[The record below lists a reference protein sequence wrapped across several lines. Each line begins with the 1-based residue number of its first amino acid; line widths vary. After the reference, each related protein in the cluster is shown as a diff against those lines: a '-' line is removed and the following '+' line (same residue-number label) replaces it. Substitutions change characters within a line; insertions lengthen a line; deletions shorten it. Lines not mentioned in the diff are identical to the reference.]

1 MAEEVGR
8 ELARRGC
15 TLVCGGRGGVMER
28 PARALGRKADTPSV
42 FCPTGDTK
50 GMNRYVEFP
59 IVTGLGIARNT
70 IVVLSGSAVIAIDG
84 SYGTLS
90 EIAYALQYGKP
101 VVLLASWS
109 LTAPGPEQPPLILA
123 DSPKQAVE
131 KALAAAK
138 PEQTIPFHWRTPP
151 MEIESVL
158 HAREILDSRGN
169 PTIEVEVGL
178 IDGASG
184 RAAVPSGASTG
195 SYEALELRD
204 GDQSRYSGKGC

>member
-1 MAEEVGR
+1 MIISVVGGDNAPPEAIRMAEEVGR

-15 TLVCGGRGGVMER
+15 TLVCGGRGGVMEAACR
-28 PARALGRKADTPSV
+28 GARAEGGHTVGIL
-42 FCPTGDTK
+42 PTGDTK
-50 GMNRYVEFP
+50 GMNPYVEFP

-123 DSPKQAVE
+123 DSPKEAVE
-131 KALAAAK
+131 KALAAA
-138 PEQTIPFHWRTPP
+138 QTAANN
-151 MEIESVL
+151 SVSVEDP
-158 HAREILDSRGN
+158 ANGN
-169 PTIEVEVGL
+169 RISP
-178 IDGASG
+178 
-184 RAAVPSGASTG
+184 RP
-195 SYEALELRD
+195 RNP
-204 GDQSRYSGKGC
+204 

>member
-8 ELARRGC
+8 ELARRRC
-15 TLVCGGRGGVMER
+15 TLVCGGRGGVMEAACR
-28 PARALGRKADTPSV
+28 GARAEGGHTIGILPTSDT
-42 FCPTGDTK
+42 G

-109 LTAPGPEQPPLILA
+109 LSAPGPEQPPLIRA
-123 DSPKQAVE
+123 DSPGEAVE
-131 KALAAAK
+131 KALAAAARK
-138 PEQTIPFHWRTPP
+138 ASS
-151 MEIESVL
+151 SV
-158 HAREILDSRGN
+158 
-169 PTIEVEVGL
+169 
-178 IDGASG
+178 ASEDP
-184 RAAVPSGASTG
+184 AH
-195 SYEALELRD
+195 
-204 GDQSRYSGKGC
+204 GD